1 MPASSLPP
9 PSASAVRPPVP
20 SRPSPS
26 PSASRPAP
34 PRPAAAVDPLT
45 GGAPDANPVV
55 VAKIDNTYTRV
66 EQFGLSSA
74 DVVFV
79 EQVEGGLTRLIA
91 VFHSDLDVEVGP
103 VRSVRTTDVQML
115 PVFGPAPILVFSGG
129 NDGVLASL
137 HTTSIIDSSGFGG
150 YFRSAA
156 VMQSGRTH
164 FSFRDGHF
172 VRTRSGNV
180 VSDFQ
185 GRPQVADNV
194 VIQHVTDQPDGYVDS
209 TGSPSYLSITVG
221 TGKITLLRDGHAIEG
236 TWRRSAAGLPFS
248 YTDDAGRALPFKP
261 GKTWVI
267 LAPQSASITLS

>member
-1 MPASSLPP
+1 M
-9 PSASAVRPPVP
+9 
-20 SRPSPS
+20 
-26 PSASRPAP
+26 
-34 PRPAAAVDPLT
+34 
-45 GGAPDANPVV
+45 V

-103 VRSVRTTDVQML
+103 VRSARTTDVQML

-129 NDGVLASL
+129 NNGVLASL

-156 VMQSGRTH
+156 ATGTYNLHANLATVAGQARGSSPARSIGFDFIGADPRVGRGPTVTRIAAVMQSGRTD

-180 VSDFQ
+180 VSDYQ
-185 GRPQVADNV
+185 GRPQVADKV

-267 LAPQSASITLS
+267 LAPQSAAITLS